1 MPDKPDVAAIL
12 DNLREEVR
20 ARRQSLAHHDEQSA
34 AYQALERQIH
44 HSLEQLEITRVVSA
58 HWPLSGRT
66 LPQRGI
72 AFVNRVVRRYLRWYI
87 NPIVDQQNEF
97 NDVSA
102 RLLRLLS
109 EAHSDL
115 REQLAALKQERA
127 KRTDSDHDDHDN
139 DHDDRDSGGP
149 GVALP
154 ADAPTAELQA
164 MVDERG
170 PHEPPAAFPD
180 LTMRAALPQLS
191 LHQTVNAHWPLEAHT
206 PMQRAIVL
214 VHKLVRRY
222 LRWLINPIV
231 EQQNSYNA
239 ALAQAVPLL
248 IAADAETRAALAA
261 LRASDTPRMTR

>member
-12 DNLREEVR
+12 DTLREEVR
-20 ARRQSLAHHDEQSA
+20 ARRQALAQRDEQSA

-66 LPQRGI
+66 LPERGI

-102 RLLRLLS
+102 RLLRLLA

-115 REQLAALKQERA
+115 REQLATLKQERA
-127 KRTDSDHDDHDN
+127 DHNTHDDR
-139 DHDDRDSGGP
+139 DHDDRDSDHGGT
-149 GVALP
+149 GAALP
-154 ADAPTAELQA
+154 ADVPTAELQA
-164 MVDERG
+164 IVDERG
-170 PHEPPAAFPD
+170 PHEPPASFPD
-180 LTMRAALPQLS
+180 LTLRAALPQLA
-191 LHQTVNAHWPLEAHT
+191 LHQTVNAHWPLEAQT
-206 PMQRAIVL
+206 PVQRAIVL
-214 VHKLVRRY
+214 LHKLVRRY

-231 EQQNSYNA
+231 EQQNSYHA

-261 LRASDTPRMTR
+261 LRANDTPRMTQ